1 MAKYRIER
9 VRPLRDNNIERPW
22 YAASVAP
29 FYTVIALLAVALLSG
44 CGSGAGAAGSTPVF
58 SYSVVNVYPHDSQAF
73 TQGLEYRNGYLYE
86 GTGQNGQST
95 LRKVDLKT
103 GAVVQRIDL
112 PDRYFGEGITV
123 SRNRVIQLTWQSGVG
138 FVYDVERFQLLQ
150 TFSYPGEGWGLTNNG
165 EVIYMSDGTAQLRL
179 WDAGTLVEKSRVTV
193 TDGGQPV
200 PQLNELEWVQGEI
213 YANVWQS
220 ERVARIS
227 PADGKVKGWIDLTG
241 LLTVEERS
249 RTDVLNGI
257 AYDSAGD
264 RLFVTGKNWPK
275 LFEIRVVKR

>member
-1 MAKYRIER
+1 MAKYWIER
-9 VRPLRDNNIERPW
+9 IRPFRDNNIDHPW
-22 YAASVAP
+22 YASSVRH
-29 FYTVIALLAVALLSG
+29 FYAVIALLLAAFSNG
-44 CGSGAGAAGSTPVF
+44 CSSGAGAAGSTPVYG
-58 SYSVVNVYPHDSQAF
+58 YSVVNVYPHDPAAF

-103 GAVVQRIDL
+103 GAVVQRIAL
-112 PDRYFGEGITV
+112 PDKYFGEGITV
-123 SRNRVIQLTWQSGVG
+123 SRNRILQLTWQNGVG

-165 EVIYMSDGTAQLRL
+165 DVLYMSDGTAQIRL
-179 WDAGTLVEKSRVTV
+179 WDAGTLAEKSRLTV
-193 TDGGQPV
+193 TDAGQPV
-200 PQLNELEWVQGEI
+200 PQLNELEWVKGEI
-213 YANVWQS
+213 YANVWQN

-227 PADGKVKGWIDLTG
+227 PADGKVTGWIDLTG
-241 LLTVEERS
+241 LLSPEERS

-257 AYDSAGD
+257 AYDAAGD

-275 LFEIRVVKR
+275 LFEIKVVKR